1 MMHTLLRFPR
11 ALAKIT
17 LVALIMLAWP
27 DPDAEAA
34 GRYAKW
40 LKHGDVYRVTGT
52 FGGEKRSF
60 RVTLRKRGSRFVVGT
75 PLGTFKLKPTGR
87 SVTFKVLFQKKWAS
101 VRWNQTKAIVHYN
114 KQKGTAVVRKLQ
126 NRSKTDIV
134 KSNLK

>member
-1 MMHTLLRFPR
+1 MHILSTFPR
-11 ALAKIT
+11 TAAKIAVVALA
-17 LVALIMLAWP
+17 MLAWQAP
-27 DPDAEAA
+27 NADAAP
-34 GRYAKW
+34 RYAKW

-75 PLGTFKLKPTGR
+75 PLGTFKLKPVGR

-101 VRWNQTKAIVHYN
+101 VRWNRTKATVIYN
-114 KQKGTAVVRKLQ
+114 KKRGTAVVRKLE
-126 NRSKTDIV
+126 NRSRTEIV

>member
-1 MMHTLLRFPR
+1 MHILSQFTRHV
-11 ALAKIT
+11 AKFA
-17 LVALIMLAWP
+17 LVALVALAWP
-27 DPDAEAA
+27 APEAEA
-34 GRYAKW
+34 GSRYAKW

-75 PLGTFKLKPTGR
+75 PLGTFKLKPVGR

-101 VRWNQTKAIVHYN
+101 VRWNHTKATVVYN